1 MRYYLLSNDDRFAN
15 QMQLVLDTSLNNL
28 AAWGISPD
36 ELDWSVELTAFQAA
50 LAVAKNPA
58 TRTSVAVET
67 KNNARKAVVAKARPF
82 IQGRLMKNPRVTPAD
97 LLAMELP
104 VHDTHPTPSPTPVRM
119 PIGEIDF
126 SVHQQHT
133 VHVKDD
139 HLTGKVRPDHVRG
152 YEVWRKIGGDTP
164 PATDEEYSYVGFS
177 SRVMFTI
184 NYSLSDVGKIVWYRF
199 RWINTRN
206 QPGPWSETPISAI
219 IP

>member
-1 MRYYLLSNDDRFAN
+1 
-15 QMQLVLDTSLNNL
+15 MQLVVDTSLANAQTWEIN
-28 AAWGISPD
+28 PD
-36 ELDWSVELTAFQAA
+36 ELSWGAELTTFRAA
-50 LAVAKNPA
+50 LAVSKNPA
-58 TRTSVAVET
+58 TRTPVATEA
-67 KNNARKAVVAKARPF
+67 KNDARKAVEAKARPF
-82 IQGRLMKNPRVTPAD
+82 IQGRLIKNPKVTPAD

-104 VHDTHPTPSPTPVRM
+104 VHDTHATPAPLPVRM

-152 YEVWRKIGGDTP
+152 YEVWRKIGGDAP

-177 SRVMFTI
+177 SRVTYTI
-184 NYSLSDVGKIVWYRF
+184 NYSLSDVGKTVWYRF